1 MLHLHRVLA
10 AAVGGT
16 LLLGGVQAVA
26 TSLPPDTP
34 TPAVTPG
41 GGDGAERGTDGY
53 RAAPARRVELT
64 RTART
69 LRVRA
74 VRPGRARVHVPPSE
88 ALTGLPTGSP
98 VDGSAWF
105 RARRGDHVAAV
116 VVREHVGDRLVQRQ
130 VERVRLSRGEW
141 TEVRTPLTTDEA
153 GSTLTVVVAADA
165 TRGTVDVRIRDV
177 DLGVTGPATP
187 PEEPTEPSEPAEPSE
202 PSTPAE
208 PDEPEVGTQPSGAGV
223 LTNGCT
229 YTNRGIPAC
238 GASLGATYGGNS
250 DPSVLEGQ
258 LGRRLGVRRTFY
270 TGSGVSSAV
279 RNATA
284 DLAAGR
290 LPWISFKLPHSWEQ
304 MAAGAGDAWAKDLA
318 TRLSRLDGPVW
329 VAFHHEPEGD
339 GDIDAWRRMQE
350 RLAPLVRSAAPNVA
364 YTVVLTG
371 WNQFFGKAEYSLAN
385 LWPRDTKVDVAGFD
399 LYNEYGVRKNGSTIT
414 RWPDFDTEYFAKIQ
428 RWADARGIAWG
439 MAEWAYTDEGHRYDK
454 DWIEKTYHQMVA
466 RGGVAAAYFD
476 TELNAYGSWL
486 LGTDSKRADLAAGL
500 RGSAALPPP

>member
-1 MLHLHRVLA
+1 MRGQEVGLA
-10 AAVGGT
+10 GN
-16 LLLGGVQAVA
+16 L
-26 TSLPPDTP
+26 
-34 TPAVTPG
+34 
-41 GGDGAERGTDGY
+41 
-53 RAAPARRVELT
+53 
-64 RTART
+64 RTACIGDQCD
-69 LRVRA
+69 V
-74 VRPGRARVHVPPSE
+74 VP
-88 ALTGLPTGSP
+88 
-98 VDGSAWF
+98 
-105 RARRGDHVAAV
+105 AAF
-116 VVREHVGDRLVQRQ
+116 E
-130 VERVRLSRGEW
+130 
-141 TEVRTPLTTDEA
+141 
-153 GSTLTVVVAADA
+153 
-165 TRGTVDVRIRDV
+165 
-177 DLGVTGPATP
+177 
-187 PEEPTEPSEPAEPSE
+187 
-202 PSTPAE
+202 
-208 PDEPEVGTQPSGAGV
+208 
-223 LTNGCT
+223 
-229 YTNRGIPAC
+229 
-238 GASLGATYGGNS
+238 
-250 DPSVLEGQ
+250 
-258 LGRRLGVRRTFY
+258 LGRQRESRQ
-270 TGSGVSSAV
+270 
-279 RNATA
+279 
-284 DLAAGR
+284 
-290 LPWISFKLPHSWEQ
+290 Q

-428 RWADARGIAWG
+428 QWADARGIAWG

-500 RGSAALPPP
+500 RGSAALPLP